1 MGFKIGRNVMAILF
15 PAVEAWDGNRYVIS
29 FPADVNN
36 QRICCAVSWEALQD
50 HFGGNDIPPLDAFRA
65 KRSAIEGVAER
76 LINRRRFEQDG
87 SILIRSQD
95 C

>member
-1 MGFKIGRNVMAILF
+1 MAILF
-15 PAVEAWDGNRYVIS
+15 PAVEAWDGNRDVIS

-36 QRICCAVSWEALQD
+36 QQIRCAVSWEALQD

-76 LINRRRFEQDG
+76 LINWQRFEQDG

>member
-1 MGFKIGRNVMAILF
+1 MAILF
-15 PAVEAWDGNRYVIS
+15 PAVEVWDGIRDVIS

-36 QRICCAVSWEALQD
+36 QRIRCAVSWEALQD
-50 HFGGNDIPPLDAFRA
+50 HFGGNDISPLDAFCA
-65 KRSAIEGVAER
+65 KRSAIEGVVER
-76 LINRRRFEQDG
+76 LINRQRFEQDG